1 MWVIALYFGFILVGF
16 LIGSKIVPKGI
27 EIKFTNTLFPVLV
40 FLVIF
45 LMGIIIGS
53 DEKVISSI
61 GSIGTIA
68 FVLTLFAMTGS
79 VLAVTLMRKLLKID
93 RKGIRHE

>member
-16 LIGSKIVPKGI
+16 LIGSKIVPKGK